1 MREKPLKFRP
11 IELWLVAIA
20 FFLIILSNILGA
32 KVGISSLN
40 HEHKEMAR
48 YMAFVF
54 MPAIMFVAF
63 YIMHMKVIPMY
74 KREHKLWKL
83 ILFGALL
90 FFASWFLIG
99 AFYVG
104 ANFGNDIIIPF
115 YFSGIA
121 LYAGYFIVVSFLKN
135 LTLNSSKPNYLTYNI
150 LRLTTA
156 YIFLCIFLF
165 KFHQYIHFFIT
176 IIYLFII
183 PAILLILLYNYFLIH
198 RNRELGSL
206 KLAKFYYWLLPALI
220 ALVFITLTGITEEE
234 EVLIVGIVS
243 IIVLMLVI
251 NPISNA
257 IFRKY
262 QNYIETL
269 DNLNIQL
276 EEKTTD
282 LKQLRNQ
289 INPHFLFNAL
299 NTIYGISLQEDAEKT
314 AESVQKLGDMMR
326 FMLHENTQDTIPL
339 DREIDYLINYVD
351 LQELRIQ
358 EQENIEILFSRNEDH
373 CKGSISPMLLI
384 PFIENAFKHGISL
397 QKRSWIKISLRCLE
411 GSLHLDINNSIHRK
425 SGDDPEHRPSGIGL
439 QNVKQR
445 LKLLYPNRH
454 ELVIRENDLEYFVHL
469 SIQLTKS

>member
-1 MREKPLKFRP
+1 MKEKLLNFRP

-20 FFLIILSNILGA
+20 FFFIILSNILGA
-32 KVGISSLN
+32 KVGLDYLN
-40 HEHKEMAR
+40 HDHSDMAR
-48 YMAFVF
+48 YLAYIFI
-54 MPAIMFVAF
+54 PSIMFVAF
-63 YIMHMKVIPMY
+63 YLMHMKVIPIY
-74 KREHKLWKL
+74 HKEKKIWKL

-90 FFASWFLIG
+90 FFSSWFLVG

-104 ANFGNDIIIPF
+104 ADFGRDIFVPF

-121 LYAGYFIVVSFLKN
+121 LYISYFIVVSFFKN
-135 LTLNSSKPNYLTYNI
+135 LTLNSNTPNYLSYNI
-150 LRLTTA
+150 LRLSTA

-165 KFHQYIHFFIT
+165 KFHRFFHFFIT
-176 IIYLFII
+176 IIYLFVI
-183 PAILLILLYNYFLIH
+183 PSLLIILLYNYFLVY
-198 RNRELGSL
+198 RNRELGKV
-206 KLAKFYYWLLPALI
+206 KLAKFYYWFLPSLVALI
-220 ALVFITLTGITEEE
+220 FIFITGVSEEE
-234 EVLIVGIVS
+234 EALIVGFVAILA
-243 IIVLMLVI
+243 LMLVI
-251 NPISNA
+251 NPVSNA
-257 IFRKY
+257 LFKKY
-262 QNYIETL
+262 QHYIETL

-299 NTIYGISLQEDAEKT
+299 NTIYGISLQENAEKT

-326 FMLHENTQDTIPL
+326 FMLHENTQDSIPL
-339 DREIDYLINYVD
+339 NREIDYLINYVD

-373 CKGSISPMLLI
+373 CKGSIAPMLLI

-397 QKRSWIKISLRCLE
+397 QKKSWVKINMRCLE

-425 SGDDPEHRPSGIGL
+425 STEDPEHSPSGIGL

-445 LKLLYPNRH
+445 LKLLYPDKH